1 MPVKKAEALID
12 EIIRPLVEA
21 DGGTVEVVALTET
34 LVHLRLADSCAGCP
48 GKTHTRAQVIEPLF
62 RTALGDAVEI
72 QIE

>member
-1 MPVKKAEALID
+1 VPVKKAEAIIE

-21 DGGTVEVVALTET
+21 DGGTVEIVALTDT
-34 LVHLRLADSCAGCP
+34 LVHLRLAATCAGCP

-72 QIE
+72 QVE